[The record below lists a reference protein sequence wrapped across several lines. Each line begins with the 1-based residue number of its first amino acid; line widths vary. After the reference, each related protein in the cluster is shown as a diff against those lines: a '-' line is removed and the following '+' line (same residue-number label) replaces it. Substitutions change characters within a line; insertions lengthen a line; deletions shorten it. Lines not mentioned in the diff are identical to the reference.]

1 MEKVEEVVGEVV
13 GATEMK
19 VDKVEMEVVKS
30 SNWLFPQFVSSAVI
44 ELCKYHCRVGYK
56 YLPWC

>member
-30 SNWLFPQFVSSAVI
+30 SNWLFPQFVSS
-44 ELCKYHCRVGYK
+44 
-56 YLPWC
+56 WC